1 MADLNHSTLTD
12 DKLHQPKGA
21 STASLNQVLT
31 SNGDGTTRFADL
43 PTEVFS
49 VLDELSSESLVN
61 QTLDTVDTE
70 LQVAF
75 GAAATSPNGSVS
87 VATDGTI
94 TFLEGGV
101 YYVNVRALAGR
112 SVSTSTSTLAFAGRA
127 NGTQVGA
134 TVPITLDNAADGFNI
149 SVADTSVVEVPAG
162 TEYSYHMR
170 LVDNGGGDNGVF
182 FVDYATPGWN
192 STPSARISV
201 RKVGLA

>member
-31 SNGDGTTRFADL
+31 SNGDGTTRFADI
-43 PTEVFS
+43 PTKSLRVT
-49 VLDELSSESLVN
+49 DELSSESNVN

-75 GAAATSPNGSVS
+75 GGATSSPNGSVS
-87 VATDGTI
+87 IGADGTV
-94 TFLEGGV
+94 TFAEDGV

-112 SVSTSTSTLAFAGRA
+112 SVSTSTSTLGFSGRA

-134 TVPITLDNAADGFNI
+134 TVPITLDNAADGFNV
-149 SVADTSVVEVPAG
+149 SVADTSIVEVTAG
-162 TEYSYHMR
+162 TTYTYHMR
-170 LVDNGGGDNGVF
+170 LFNDGGGDNGIYTVSYS
-182 FVDYATPGWN
+182 DPSWN
-192 STPSARISV
+192 NTPSARISI
-201 RKVGLA
+201 RKLGIA

>member
-43 PTEVFS
+43 PEELFT
-49 VLDELSSESLVN
+49 VLDDISSESVVS
-61 QTLDTVDTE
+61 QTLDTAGTE

-87 VATDGTI
+87 IATDGTI
-94 TFLEGGV
+94 TFLEDGV

-112 SVSTSTSTLAFAGRA
+112 SVSTSTSTLGFSGRA
-127 NGTQVGA
+127 NGTQVGS

-149 SVADTSVVEVPAG
+149 SVADTSVVEVTAG
-162 TEYSYHMR
+162 TTYSYHMR
-170 LVDNGGGDNGVF
+170 LFDDGGGDNGIF
-182 FVDYATPGWN
+182 FVDYATAGWN
-192 STPSARISV
+192 NTPSARISI
-201 RKVGLA
+201 RKIGLA

>member
-21 STASLNQVLT
+21 STASLNHVLT
-31 SNGDGTTRFADL
+31 SNGDGTTRFAEI
-43 PTEVFS
+43 PEESFN
-49 VLDELSSESLVN
+49 VLDELSSESVVS

-75 GAAATSPNGSVS
+75 GAADTSPNGSVS
-87 VATDGTI
+87 IAADGTV
-94 TFLEGGV
+94 TFIEAGV

-112 SVSTSTSTLAFAGRA
+112 SVSTSTSTLGFAGRA

-162 TEYSYHMR
+162 TTYSYHMR
-170 LVDNGGGDNGVF
+170 LFDDGGGDNGIF
-182 FVDYATPGWN
+182 FVDYATAGWN
-192 STPSARISV
+192 NSPSARISI
-201 RKVGLA
+201 RKIGLA